1 MKLKTL
7 LITMATILP
16 FGMSYANDAQ
26 NTNTVVDGVE
36 AGAVDTNSTA
46 PLTVKAATVN
56 AATAAPSVQA
66 VQDRQNTVM
75 ISPRTGMRYTVT
87 NPANRKI
94 IFQTEGLKPISVQNV
109 GRIKA
114 TNPMISAESQ
124 QQAEQKLLDLAGLS
138 APAQSMPS
146 NQVATANAPSTT
158 PATQPVAQ

>member
-7 LITMATILP
+7 LIAMATILP
-16 FGMSYANDAQ
+16 FGMSYANDAV
-26 NTNTVVDGVE
+26 NTNEIADSNN
-36 AGAVDTNSTA
+36 AA

-138 APAQSMPS
+138 APTQSMPS
-146 NQVATANAPSTT
+146 NQVATGNAPSTT